1 MSLQK
6 AFATITVQA
15 ETISA
20 LTARVVALEA
30 K

>member
-1 MSLQK
+1 MLD
-6 AFATITVQA
+6 TQA
-15 ETISA
+15 ETINAQSAALAA